1 VLRRGVGRRVR
12 IETGEKMSSRG
23 RVLFERLKRILA
35 GEEETASAGSDK
47 RLLVATAVILL
58 EVALSDDEYTESE
71 RELIVKILREKFG
84 LDDES
89 VDELIRISEEQRRES
104 IDLWYFTEIINSR
117 YDSEEKF
124 RVMEMVWQVIY
135 ADGRL
140 DKYEDHIVHKL
151 ARILH
156 ISHARM
162 IEAKMKY
169 MPDG

>member
-1 VLRRGVGRRVR
+1 
-12 IETGEKMSSRG
+12 M
-23 RVLFERLKRILA
+23 FERLKGILA
-35 GEEETASAGSDK
+35 GEEEAASAESDR
-47 RLLVATAVILL
+47 RLHVATAVILL
-58 EVALSDDEYTESE
+58 EVALSDDEYSESE
-71 RELIVKILREKFG
+71 RELIVEILRGKFG

-89 VDELIRISEEQRRES
+89 VGELMQISEEQRRES

-117 YDSEEKF
+117 YDDEEKF
-124 RVMEMVWQVIY
+124 RVIEMVWQVVY